1 MVPTHIKHSFD
12 TISSLKLGDVIFL
25 TWIKKGYISIHSSP
39 GKQHWEV
46 VKGIFMYLRV
56 GLLAYDDGDV
66 GCLRC
71 GLVMCEVLEA
81 LAEFLGRYQV
91 RGAHVQKPIGHTTRK
106 ERDVCKAVLE
116 RLIAHHRTAD
126 HLKPY
131 QRLSCFISYS
141 KFASYSDFSSY
152 PCNRKSYK
160 L

>member
-25 TWIKKGYISIHSSP
+25 TWIKK
-39 GKQHWEV
+39 
-46 VKGIFMYLRV
+46 V

-91 RGAHVQKPIGHTTRK
+91 RGAHVQKPIGLHYQKR
-106 ERDVCKAVLE
+106 ERCLQGCVRAANCPSQDSGPFEAIRASFVFYFL
-116 RLIAHHRTAD
+116 
-126 HLKPY
+126 LKI
-131 QRLSCFISYS
+131 CFI
-141 KFASYSDFSSY
+141 FGLRFL
-152 PCNRKSYK
+152 PM
-160 L
+160 

>member
-25 TWIKKGYISIHSSP
+25 TWIKKGYIVIVS
-39 GKQHWEV
+39 EF
-46 VKGIFMYLRV
+46 KGFVDVDLARDIDNTRI

-91 RGAHVQKPIGHTTRK
+91 RGAHVQKPIGLHYQKR
-106 ERDVCKAVLE
+106 ERCLQGCVRAANCPSQDSGPFEAIRASFVFYFL
-116 RLIAHHRTAD
+116 
-126 HLKPY
+126 LKI
-131 QRLSCFISYS
+131 CFI
-141 KFASYSDFSSY
+141 FGLRFL
-152 PCNRKSYK
+152 PM
-160 L
+160 

>member
-1 MVPTHIKHSFD
+1 
-12 TISSLKLGDVIFL
+12 
-25 TWIKKGYISIHSSP
+25 
-39 GKQHWEV
+39 
-46 VKGIFMYLRV
+46 
-56 GLLAYDDGDV
+56 
-66 GCLRC
+66 
-71 GLVMCEVLEA
+71 MCEVLEA

-116 RLIAHHRTAD
+116 RLIAHHRTTD

-131 QRLSCFISYS
+131 ERLSCFISYS
-141 KFASYSDFSSY
+141 KFASYSDFNSY